1 MGPRGSLAALT
12 AASLLV
18 GACSAST
25 EPTATEASEPP
36 APTSITAAAVAT
48 TSTEPS
54 TTTTT
59 EAVQVLLPANDVDDP
74 TEAIVAISDFYS
86 FLFTAPK
93 LAPDYLNLIYL
104 ETCDCYDNALGY
116 FQDYTTMG
124 WRQDDGGITITAIT
138 ISQEFQNG
146 NTLLQVT
153 DSWSPQYVVNEVGD
167 RIRLMNDEWT
177 DVVSLIGLERGADGR
192 WRIGA
197 IGVIGEV
204 TESS

>member
-74 TEAIVAISDFYS
+74 TEAIVAIFEYVSY
-86 FLFTAPK
+86 
-93 LAPDYLNLIYL
+93 LATTPENARDLLKYAYA
-104 ETCDCYDNALGY
+104 ESCDCYERLLADFDTYVEN
-116 FQDYTTMG
+116 G
-124 WRQDDGGITITAIT
+124 WIQDDEGIRVTGVQ
-138 ISQEFQNG
+138 ISQEFANSA
-146 NTLLQVT
+146 LLEVT
-153 DSWSPQYVVNEVGD
+153 YSWSPQYAVTADGEL
-167 RIRLMNDEWT
+167 IRLVEDEWI
-177 DVVSLIGLERGADGR
+177 DRVSLIGLDLGADMR
-192 WRIGA
+192 WRVGV
-197 IGVIGEV
+197 IGVIGE
-204 TESS
+204 SQ